1 MKGAV
6 FLDRDGTV
14 SEEVGYVNHV
24 DRFKVYPWTAD
35 AIRRLNDAGT
45 PVFLVTNQSGVARG
59 YFPEDLV
66 KEVHRRLNEALA
78 PSGAFLNGTYYCP
91 HHPEGRKA
99 AYRMFCDCRKPA
111 PGMLLRASR
120 DHGIDLTRSYMI
132 GDRYLDLETGFRVG
146 ARGVL
151 VLSGYGKGEYE
162 YLRDQWPRPPDH
174 VARDLADAVEYVLPS
189 LGAEQAPVGSHLS

>member
-14 SEEVGYVNHV
+14 SEEVGYVNHI

-35 AIRRLNDAGT
+35 AIRKLNDAGT
-45 PVFLVTNQSGVARG
+45 PVFLITNQSGVARG

-78 PSGAFLNGTYYCP
+78 PNGAFLNGTYYCP

-162 YLRDQWPRPPDH
+162 YQRDQWPRPPDH
-174 VARDLADAVEYVLPS
+174 VARNLADAVEYVLPS
-189 LGAEQAPVGSHLS
+189 LSAEQAPVGSHLS

>member
-14 SEEVGYVNHV
+14 SEEVGYINHI
-24 DRFKVYPWTAD
+24 DRFRVYPWTAE
-35 AIRRLNDAGT
+35 AIRKLNDVGI
-45 PVFLVTNQSGVARG
+45 PVFLATNQSGVARG

-66 KEVHRRLNEALA
+66 KEVHRRLSEALA
-78 PSGAFLNGTYYCP
+78 PSGALIDGIYYCP

-120 DHGIDLTRSYMI
+120 EHGIDLTRSYVI
-132 GDRYLDLETGFRVG
+132 GDRYIDLETGFRVG

-174 VARDLADAVEYVLPS
+174 VAGNLADAVEYVLP
-189 LGAEQAPVGSHLS
+189 LIGAEHSMGGLH

>member
-14 SEEVGYVNHV
+14 SEEVGYVNHI
-24 DRFKVYPWTAD
+24 DRFRVYPWTAA
-35 AIRRLNDAGT
+35 AIRKLNDAGT
-45 PVFLVTNQSGVARG
+45 PVFLVTNQSGVARA

-66 KEVHRRLNEALA
+66 KEVHGRLCEALA
-78 PSGAFLNGTYYCP
+78 PSRAFLSGIYYCP

-120 DHGIDLTRSYMI
+120 EHGIDLSRSYMI

-151 VLSGYGKGEYE
+151 VLSGYGKGEYK

-174 VARDLADAVEYVLPS
+174 VAQNLADAVEYLIP
-189 LGAEQAPVGSHLS
+189 LIEAERSVGGLHS